1 LEIAMPAKKSHTQDG
16 YDRLSLVFHWATLVL
31 LIAAF
36 ATIEGRVLFEK
47 GTAIRTFA
55 KESHYV
61 LGLLILLFTL
71 ARLTHRLG
79 SGARP
84 AIHPAPAAPMMLV
97 AHAMAAMLYASLL
110 ITPVLG
116 LLTVQVLGDHVNLG
130 FGLSIPAF
138 VGSEKD
144 VGKTLQSLHSLLGD
158 TMYVLIG
165 AHAAAGILHH
175 VAFRDTTLANMVPSV
190 AAHRSSVS
198 GMDSIARN
206 RMQR

>member
-1 LEIAMPAKKSHTQDG
+1 MSAKPSSNTVG
-16 YDRLSLVFHWATLVL
+16 FDRLSVMFHWATLAL

-61 LGLLILLFTL
+61 LGLLILFFTL

-84 AIHPAPAAPMMLV
+84 AIQPAPASPMMLV
-97 AHAMAAMLYASLL
+97 AHAMAALLYASLL

-116 LLTVQVLGDHVNLG
+116 ILTVQVLGDQINLG
-130 FGLSIPAF
+130 FGLALPAF
-138 VGSEKD
+138 VGTGEE
-144 VGKTLQSLHSLLGD
+144 VGKSLQSLHSFFGD
-158 TMYVLIG
+158 AMYVLIG

-175 VAFRDTTLANMVPSV
+175 FLFRDSTLSNMVPGLT
-190 AAHRSSVS
+190 APGSSASGLDTVS
-198 GMDSIARN
+198 
-206 RMQR
+206 QRRVQR